1 MGLFDWL
8 KGKPETTDST
18 KTEINVEEKK
28 QEIENLNEVLANTE
42 DTEMIK
48 EHLNQLGKIHFEIE
62 NISEAID
69 SWEKSL
75 EYYDKPGYPHGK
87 LMEAYTKKQ
96 TEAWKH
102 GDDQAS
108 EKYAEKI
115 DALMKKNKDSIRYN

>member
-8 KGKPETTDST
+8 KGKSETRDST
-18 KTEINVEEKK
+18 KVEINVEEKK
-28 QEIENLNEVLANTE
+28 QEIESLNEALANTE
-42 DTEMIK
+42 DTEMKK
-48 EHLNQLGKIHFEIE
+48 EYLNQLGKIHFEIE

-69 SWEKSL
+69 CWEESL
-75 EYYDKPGYPHGK
+75 EYYEKPGYPHGK

-102 GDDQAS
+102 GDEQES
-108 EKYAEKI
+108 ERYAGKI